1 MSKVVRK
8 GNKLHVETEFTGDW
22 SIGKEKIN
30 KLLNLLGFTE
40 SNDVEKAIVKV
51 DFIFKD
57 TII

>member
-1 MSKVVRK
+1 MNKVIRE
-8 GNKLHVETEFTGDW
+8 GNKLHIEQTFSGDW

-51 DFIFKD
+51 DFILKE
-57 TII
+57 